1 MSQILSTNEPWSG
14 FKQQLR
20 KTWRKLTEADVELI
34 SRDSE
39 QLMLVIRN
47 RYRSAI
53 AGSATDDG
61 PRQHVLRSVCDAG
74 RDEMD
79 VLMRSQRGAD

>member
-1 MSQILSTNEPWSG
+1 MSQFHSTNEPWSG

-34 SRDSE
+34 TRDRE
-39 QLMLVIRN
+39 QLVLVLKN

-53 AGSATDDG
+53 VRQATDDVSHK
-61 PRQHVLRSVCDAG
+61 PTLRSVCDG
-74 RDEMD
+74 DRNEID
-79 VLMRSQRGAD
+79 VLMRSQRGSF